1 MLEIFLRAGVI
12 ITRDIVQDSF
22 GTDWRN
28 FISNSVTD
36 TAHDTHDTHTESTD
50 EEGTNQYPVLTDKNQ
65 NLKIIIRQINSIISL
80 CLVVL
85 N

>member
-12 ITRDIVQDSF
+12 ITRDIVQDSL

-36 TAHDTHDTHTESTD
+36 TTHDTHDTHTESTD
-50 EEGTNQYPVLTDKNQ
+50 EEDTNQYPVLTDKNQ